1 MPVVYDKNSDC
12 SENKIMKKLS
22 SWLKEQ
28 KITEVEAVIADFTG
42 IARGK
47 IMPSSK
53 LLRKK
58 AYVCRRIF

>member
-1 MPVVYDKNSDC
+1 
-12 SENKIMKKLS
+12 MKKLS

-28 KITEVEAVIADFTG
+28 KITEIEAVIADFTG

-53 LLRKK
+53 FIAEK
-58 AYVCRRIF
+58 Y